1 MWMQRSGFML
11 IEFLV
16 YLLLFSIITL
26 AATGMVAR
34 LWIPTMHYTKKQTCR
49 IDLITAYDCLSYDI
63 KKAKSERKFWKMI
76 NPNCLIF
83 PVSEQDVGWLVQNGN
98 LVRIEGTFNMKEGMW
113 SNPVKSLIV
122 KDIQSIAFDVRGD
135 ATIQYISFTFTKAD
149 EQIKGEIGLT
159 NRTLPWKI
167 KKK

>member
-1 MWMQRSGFML
+1 ML

-26 AATGMVAR
+26 ATTGMVAR

-49 IDLITAYDCLSYDI
+49 IDLITAHDCLAYDI

-76 NPNCLIF
+76 SSNRLIF
-83 PVSEQDVGWLVQNGN
+83 PVSDHDIGWLMQNGN
-98 LVRIEGTFNMKEGMW
+98 LVRIEGTFNLKEGIW
-113 SNPVKSLIV
+113 NNPVKSLIV
-122 KDIQSIAFDVRGD
+122 KDIQSITFDVQGD
-135 ATIQYISFTFTKAD
+135 SIIQYVSFIFTKAD
-149 EQIKGEIGLT
+149 EQIKGEIGLI
-159 NRTLPWKI
+159 NRALPWKI